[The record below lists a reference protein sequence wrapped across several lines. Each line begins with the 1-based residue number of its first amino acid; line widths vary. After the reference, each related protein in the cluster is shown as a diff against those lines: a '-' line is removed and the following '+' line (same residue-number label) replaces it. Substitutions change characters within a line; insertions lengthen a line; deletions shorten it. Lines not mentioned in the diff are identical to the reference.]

1 MLKKTKTKKPAAKT
15 GGHYAI
21 IASSYNAKYVDSRL
35 AAAEKSL
42 GAGGARSIQVV
53 RVPGAYEIPLI
64 AAKLAHCET
73 HRPDAII
80 CLGVIIQGATAHADH
95 IGEAITMALTQL
107 QLEFHVPIIHEVLLV
122 DREADAKKR
131 CLDPKF
137 NKGIEAAHCAM
148 EMVEVLH
155 QLNC

>member
-1 MLKKTKTKKPAAKT
+1 MLKKAKTKKPATKT

-21 IASSYNAKYVDSRL
+21 VASTYNAKYVDSML
-35 AAAEKSL
+35 AAAEKTL
-42 GAGGARSIQVV
+42 EAGGARSIQVV

-64 AAKLAHCET
+64 AAKLAHCEA
-73 HRPDAII
+73 HRPDAIL

-95 IGEAITMALTQL
+95 IGEAITMALTQI
-107 QLEFHVPIIHEVLLV
+107 QLEFHVPVIHEVLLV

-137 NKGIEAAHCAM
+137 NKGIEAAHTAM
-148 EMVEVLH
+148 EMVDVLR
-155 QLNC
+155 QLDC

>member
-1 MLKKTKTKKPAAKT
+1 MLKKAKTKKPAAKT

-21 IASSYNAKYVDSRL
+21 IASSYNAKYVDSML
-35 AAAEKSL
+35 AAAEKTL
-42 GAGGARSIQVV
+42 EAV

-137 NKGIEAAHCAM
+137 NKGIEAAQCAM